1 MQKLY
6 LEDLKAG
13 DRFVSR
19 EYELTEEKIKSFA
32 KEYDPQPFHLDAD
45 AAEKHPIFQGLAGS
59 GWQTAAI
66 TMRLWTECMPLAGGL
81 VGFGGDIQWKLPTRA
96 NDRLHIEV
104 EITDIRR
111 SKSKPLQGVVTYLT
125 LTKNQHDQVVQQS
138 TTNVLVWSKEAT
150 NLPEY

>member
-6 LEDLKAG
+6 LEDLNVG

-45 AAEKHPIFQGLAGS
+45 AATKHPIFQGLAGS

-81 VGFGGDIQWKLPTRA
+81 VGFGGDIQWKLPTRV

-111 SKSKPLQGVVTYLT
+111 SKSKPLQGVVSYLT
-125 LTKNQHDQVVQQS
+125 LTKNQHGQVVQQS
-138 TTNVLVWSKEAT
+138 TTNVLVWSKEAP